1 MKLHLPK
8 MLRVALLSAMVS
20 MAAYNAYAED
30 TKLENASTT
39 KTLDS
44 LTVSGTDRVGY
55 IDSSDN
61 LYTKFNNNTRT
72 QNLTIN
78 GDMTIAGNGHVAV
91 GGGNADGGSA
101 AYLKVTNGTLTVKD
115 NAQLDALGCQI
126 KDLVI
131 EGGTVRLDTT
141 STSYC
146 GSGNS
151 SYNASSNKQSTIT
164 NSLTISGGELYMGA
178 YNGAYVTK
186 GLTSYHCSAGFKG
199 TINQTGGLMSV
210 RTDAAFNGA
219 ATINQTGTAE
229 STMYFTEQMEIGTSL
244 TINQSNDNAT
254 LGLGRLTGSST
265 FSSKKVIINQSG
277 KGTIKL
283 TQGAHFG
290 KGSTIAINQ
299 TGDGTIDFCDWY
311 TTTELA
317 EADRQ
322 NYRESVRRPY
332 TNQNATYT
340 IEQSGKGTI
349 NLDSKAAVNADSVS
363 VGEGAKLNVQGT
375 LTTEELTLSSGAKLD
390 NTGTL
395 TVGSGTAGA
404 KGSLTVTSD
413 GVLNAILD
421 GTNAAINVGASAADT
436 DTVTSWTMASGSV
449 FGIGFTEDWLAD
461 NADVGSVTADT
472 ESVSF
477 DFNVLVATGTVDLTA
492 LQNSF
497 TLIGLDSAQWSL
509 GGEETWVQD
518 STSADPTTNV
528 MGTLVYKPII
538 EIDEDVTLDEDLSD
552 GPGDLKTGLDIS
564 GATVTINGDNSYTL
578 GTNIGSEG
586 EQTTVILGHE
596 NALGDGPVTTAGDST
611 LIAADDVT
619 AVLPDEVQNSG
630 TLTIEGAFEAGFT
643 PTEVELPAAFIS
655 TEGKETP
662 DGNGF
667 YREEGGT
674 GLLIVNND
682 PNGDNTPEGSLY
694 VEEGTTV
701 VVDGT
706 EYELS
711 EDGLAGK
718 TGPDYSIYYIRTEGD
733 GSEVSSSEILDAAGL
748 TDVTVE
754 MSEASGELTAN
765 TAIAVESTAG
775 TLKTTADAEVSGT
788 LTDTTIEA
796 SGGII
801 AATIEGASTV
811 TVSGTDTTTISGGN
825 TYTGGTKID
834 GGVLEIDAADSLGT
848 GDIELANGGTLDL
861 NDLAVTNNIKVTGCT
876 LMGGGAYDG
885 DLEVTGDLVL
895 TDATTANKLLMS
907 GAGKISGPSLTV
919 DNVDVKTDSDASIA
933 ANFTLNENG
942 IIALYNGVGL
952 NVTGSLT
959 LNGVTTLKLEGDYKA
974 GDTLVSASEG
984 LTAGEVVL
992 DFVDD
997 SVMLEQTGNSL
1008 VLALKYKRELAEPI
1022 GFANWGIASASRAFV
1037 DSVHGQRNN
1046 TACMADGRGTV
1057 WFTIVTGHND
1067 LYGTD
1072 VNVTGAVIGA
1082 DLRINSKHLLGI
1094 ALGYVEGDVSP
1105 TGFRKVEQEGSY
1117 AAVYGEHLLKP
1128 VTATDSWT
1136 LDWTLAYG
1144 VTDSSYNGMSWE
1156 QDSVQ
1161 IDARVSRNHK
1171 VSDRLGVN
1179 GFVGL
1184 EYFATDSATV
1194 NGVHTGSIQNLRGE
1208 LGVGASYVLWGMPA
1222 VTDAKS
1228 GSILRSGCERL
1239 VVSGEISYFSDMVRN
1254 DPTVRMNGVSGGVC
1268 NPGRN
1273 GVEVEVGA
1281 TYRFNAR
1288 WSASV
1293 NYSYSA
1299 MEDSN
1304 EHRLNIGA
1312 SWTF

>member
-8 MLRVALLSAMVS
+8 ILRVALLSAMVS
-20 MAAYNAYAED
+20 LAAYKANAAD
-30 TKLENASTT
+30 TELEKASTT

-55 IDSSDN
+55 IDENDK
-61 LYTKFNNNTRT
+61 LYTSFNDSTRT
-72 QNLTIN
+72 QNLTITGN
-78 GDMTIAGNGHVAV
+78 LTIEGNGHVAV

-101 AYLKVTNGTLTVKD
+101 AYLKVAAGTLTVKD
-115 NAQLDALGCQI
+115 NAQLDALGCEI
-126 KDLVI
+126 KNLEV
-131 EGGTVRLDTT
+131 EGGTVRLDAT

-151 SYNASSNKQSTIT
+151 YYNATGNKQASIT

-178 YNGAYVTK
+178 YNGAYITK

-254 LGLGRLTGSST
+254 LGLGRLTGASAY
-265 FSSKKVIINQSG
+265 SSKKVIINQSG

-311 TTTELA
+311 TAEELKEA
-317 EADRQ
+317 ERQ
-322 NYRESVRRPY
+322 NYRESVRKPY

-349 NLDSKAAVNADSVS
+349 NLASVANVNADSVS
-363 VGEGAKLNVQGT
+363 VGEGAKLNVQGS
-375 LTTEELTLSSGAKLD
+375 LTTDELTLASGAKLD

-395 TVGSGTAGA
+395 TVGSGAAGSN
-404 KGSLTVTSD
+404 GSLTVTSD

-421 GTNAAINVGASAADT
+421 GASAAISVGASAADT

-449 FGIGFTEDWLAD
+449 FGISFTDDWLAD
-461 NADVGSVTADT
+461 NADVGTVTFDT
-472 ESVSF
+472 ECVSV
-477 DFNVLVATGTVDLTA
+477 DFNVIVATGAVDLTA
-492 LQNSF
+492 LKNTF
-497 TLIGLDSAQWSL
+497 TLIGMDSSQWSL

-518 STSADPTTNV
+518 STSANPTTNV

-538 EIDEDVTLDEDLSD
+538 EVDEDGTVDENLSD
-552 GPGDLKTGLDIS
+552 GPGELKTGLDIS
-564 GATVTINGDNSYTL
+564 GATVTITGDNTHTL
-578 GTNIGSEG
+578 GTNIGAEG

-596 NALGDGPVTTAGDST
+596 NALGDGPVTTSGDST
-611 LIAADDVT
+611 LIAADDIT

-630 TLTIEGAFEAGFT
+630 TLTMEGAFEAGFT
-643 PTEVELPAAFIS
+643 PTEVELPAAYIS

-733 GSEVSSSEILDAAGL
+733 GSVVSSSEILDAAGL

-895 TDATTANKLLMS
+895 TDATTANNLLMR

-997 SVMLEQTGNSL
+997 SVMLEKSGNSL

-1046 TACMADGRGTV
+1046 TACMAGGRGTV
-1057 WFTIVTGHND
+1057 WFTIVTGQND

-1082 DLRINSKHLLGI
+1082 DMRINEKHLLGI
-1094 ALGYVEGDVSP
+1094 AFGYVEGDVSP

-1128 VTATDSWT
+1128 VTATDAWT

-1161 IDARVSRNHK
+1161 MNARVSRNP
-1171 VSDRLGVN
+1171 RCP
-1179 GFVGL
+1179 
-1184 EYFATDSATV
+1184 TDSA
-1194 NGVHTGSIQNLRGE
+1194 
-1208 LGVGASYVLWGMPA
+1208 
-1222 VTDAKS
+1222 
-1228 GSILRSGCERL
+1228 
-1239 VVSGEISYFSDMVRN
+1239 
-1254 DPTVRMNGVSGGVC
+1254 
-1268 NPGRN
+1268 
-1273 GVEVEVGA
+1273 
-1281 TYRFNAR
+1281 
-1288 WSASV
+1288 
-1293 NYSYSA
+1293 
-1299 MEDSN
+1299 
-1304 EHRLNIGA
+1304 
-1312 SWTF
+1312 

>member
-20 MAAYNAYAED
+20 LAAYKANAAD
-30 TKLENASTT
+30 TELEKASTT

-55 IDSSDN
+55 IDENDK
-61 LYTKFNNNTRT
+61 LYTSFNNSTRT
-72 QNLTIN
+72 QNLTITGN
-78 GDMTIAGNGHVAV
+78 LTIEGNGHVAV

-101 AYLKVTNGTLTVKD
+101 AYLKVAAGTLTVKD
-115 NAQLDALGCQI
+115 NAQLDALGCEI
-126 KDLVI
+126 KNLVI
-131 EGGTVRLDTT
+131 EGGTVRLDAT

-151 SYNASSNKQSTIT
+151 YYNASSNKQSTIT
-164 NSLTISGGELYMGA
+164 NSLSISGGKLYMGA

-199 TINQTGGLMSV
+199 TINQTGGMMSV

-219 ATINQTGTAE
+219 VTINQTGTAE
-229 STMYFTEQMEIGTSL
+229 SAMYFTEQMEIGTSL

-254 LGLGRLTGSST
+254 LGLGRLTGSSA
-265 FSSKKVIINQSG
+265 KKVIINQSG

-283 TQGAHFG
+283 TQGANFT

-322 NYRESVRRPY
+322 NYRESVRSPY

-395 TVGSGTAGA
+395 TVGAGA
-404 KGSLTVTSD
+404 AGSKGSLTVTSD

-421 GTNAAINVGASAADT
+421 GASAAINVGASAADT

-449 FGIGFTEDWLAD
+449 FGIGFTDDWLAD
-461 NADVGSVTADT
+461 NADVGAVTFDT
-472 ESVSF
+472 ESVSI
-477 DFNVLVATGTVDLTA
+477 DFNVIVATGAVDLTA
-492 LQNSF
+492 LKNTF
-497 TLIGLDSAQWSL
+497 TLTGMDSSQWSL
-509 GGEETWVQD
+509 GGEESWVQD
-518 STSADPTTNV
+518 STSANPTTNV

-538 EIDEDVTLDEDLSD
+538 EVDEDGTVDENLSD
-552 GPGDLKTGLDIS
+552 GPGELKTGLDIS
-564 GATVTINGDNSYTL
+564 GATVTITGDNTHTL
-578 GTNIGSEG
+578 GTNIGAEG

-611 LIAADDVT
+611 LIAADDIT

-643 PTEVELPAAFIS
+643 PTEVELPAAYIC

-667 YREEGGT
+667 YREEGGSAY
-674 GLLIVNND
+674 LIVNND
-682 PNGDNTPEGSLY
+682 PNGDDTPEGSLV

-701 VVDGT
+701 EIDGT

-718 TGPDYSIYYIRTEGD
+718 TGPDYTKYFIRTEGD
-733 GSEVSSSEILDAAGL
+733 GSVVASSEILEAAGIA
-748 TDVTVE
+748 DVTVE
-754 MSEASGELTAN
+754 MTEATGELTAN
-765 TAIAVESTAG
+765 TAITVEATDG
-775 TLKTTADAEVSGT
+775 TLKTTADAVVSGS

-796 SGGII
+796 SGGSI
-801 AATIEGASTV
+801 AATIGGASTV
-811 TVSGTDTTTISGGN
+811 TVSGTDTTTISAGN

-834 GGVLEIDAADSLGT
+834 GGVLEIGAADSLGT

-876 LMGGGAYDG
+876 LTGAGVYDG
-885 DLEVTGDLVL
+885 DLEVTGNLML
-895 TDATTANKLLMS
+895 TDATTANNLLMS

-919 DNVDVKTDSDASIA
+919 DNVDVKTDSNASIE

-974 GDTLVSASEG
+974 GDTLLSASDA
-984 LTAGEVVL
+984 LTTGELVL

-997 SVMLEQTGNSL
+997 SVMLEQSGNSL
-1008 VLALKYKRELAEPI
+1008 MLTLKYKNEIASPV
-1022 GFANWGIASASRAFV
+1022 GYANWGIASASRAFV

-1046 TACMADGRGTV
+1046 TACLADGRGTV

-1072 VNVTGAVIGA
+1072 VSVLGAAFGA
-1082 DLRINSKHLLGI
+1082 DMRINENHLLGI
-1094 ALGYVEGDVSP
+1094 AFGYVEGDVSP
-1105 TGFRKVEQEGSY
+1105 TGLHKVDQEGSY
-1117 AAVYGEHLLKP
+1117 AAVYGEHLLKA
-1128 VTATDSWT
+1128 VNATDSWT

-1144 VTDSSYNGMSWE
+1144 VTDSSFNGMSWE

-1161 IDARVSRNHK
+1161 INARVSRSHK
-1171 VSDRLGVN
+1171 MSDRLGLN

-1184 EYFATDSATV
+1184 EYFASDSATA
-1194 NGVHTGSIQNLRGE
+1194 NGVHTGSIQNLRAE
-1208 LGVGASYVLWGMPA
+1208 LGVGAQYVLWGMPA
-1222 VTDAKS
+1222 VTDAKT
-1228 GSILRSGCERL
+1228 GSILSSGCERL
-1239 VVSGEISYFSDMVRN
+1239 LVSGEISYFSDMVRN
-1254 DPTVRMNGVSGGVC
+1254 DPSVRMNGVRGGVC

-1288 WSASV
+1288 WSASA
-1293 NYSYSA
+1293 NYSFSA

-1312 SWTF
+1312 SWSF